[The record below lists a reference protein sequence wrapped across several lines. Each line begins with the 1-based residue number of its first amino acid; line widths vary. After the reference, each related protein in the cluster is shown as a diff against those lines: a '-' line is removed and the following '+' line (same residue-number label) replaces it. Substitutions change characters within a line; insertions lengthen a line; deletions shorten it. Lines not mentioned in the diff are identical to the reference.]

1 MSDHLSEAVLTALV
15 DGELSPDELAAAK
28 AHIDDCLLCANLA
41 VNGWLL
47 KSAVAKSGQ
56 RYALPA
62 ELQERIAA
70 SVTTGAAY
78 SGGRKSIS
86 HGGSSS
92 KPFAWPRVVAWAS
105 VLLIFALGVLGIVQ
119 YRRQSLDALQ
129 AQRAALAAEVTDL
142 HIASLAA
149 SEPQVVS
156 SDRHTVKPWFQGK
169 LPFSFN
175 IPDTPPEGMTL
186 EGANLAYLN
195 GQPTAQ
201 LLFSIGRHRAS
212 VLMRQPIGIGP
223 PPPFEASHAG
233 FHLDAV
239 EANGLEII
247 AVSDADPSRLEI
259 LAASV
264 KDAQI
269 QR

>member
-1 MSDHLSEAVLTALV
+1 MSDHLSEAVLTALI
-15 DGELSPDELAAAK
+15 DGELSPGELAPVK
-28 AHIDDCLLCANLA
+28 RHIDECLRCANH
-41 VNGWLL
+41 VVSGWML

-56 RYALPA
+56 RYAVPA
-62 ELQERIAA
+62 ELQERITA
-70 SVTTGAAY
+70 SIDVGAARAAGHNL
-78 SGGRKSIS
+78 SSRAE
-86 HGGSSS
+86 SSS
-92 KPFAWPRVVAWAS
+92 KPFAWPRVTAGAAA
-105 VLLIFALGVLGIVQ
+105 VLILVFGVLGIVQ

-129 AQRAALAAEVTDL
+129 AQRAGLSEEVTDL

-175 IPDTPPEGMTL
+175 IPETL
-186 EGANLAYLN
+186 PDGITLDGANLTYLH
-195 GQPTAQ
+195 GQAAAQ

-212 VLMRQPIGIGP
+212 VFLGERSGIEP
-223 PPPFEASHAG
+223 RAPSEASHAG

-247 AVSDADPSRLEI
+247 AVSDADPSRLEV

-264 KDAQI
+264 RDAQI